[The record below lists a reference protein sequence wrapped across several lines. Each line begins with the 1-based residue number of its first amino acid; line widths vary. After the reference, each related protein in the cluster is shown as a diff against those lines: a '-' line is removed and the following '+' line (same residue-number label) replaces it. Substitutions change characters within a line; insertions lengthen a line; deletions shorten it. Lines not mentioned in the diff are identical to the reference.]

1 MKNTLKIVAAGVLG
15 FCIGYSKCK
24 NRIDNILLNVA
35 CKQLKEQKQ
44 EEEVETEEA

>member
-24 NRIDNILLNVA
+24 NKVDNILLNIA
-35 CKQLKEQKQ
+35 CKKLKEQ